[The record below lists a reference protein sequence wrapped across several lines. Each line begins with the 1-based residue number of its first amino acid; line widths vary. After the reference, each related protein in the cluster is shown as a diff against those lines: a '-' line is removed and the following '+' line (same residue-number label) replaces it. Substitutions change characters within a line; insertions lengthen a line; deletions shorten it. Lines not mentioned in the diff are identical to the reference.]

1 MNDNTKQLEPVRAVS
16 RSIAILQLI
25 NRSGSISM
33 SRIAQSVGL
42 PYATAHRLVQTL
54 LHEGLVELE
63 PDRKRYRP
71 TELVETLSYGLK
83 GPRHLIA
90 AARPHIVK
98 ITKETSWPV
107 SLVTRVGTWMMVRDS
122 THALA
127 PLTLN
132 VYYPGYTLP
141 ILGSASGLAYLAFAD
156 DDERESILATTR
168 ALSDTAHQAHDFQP
182 LQQSLDECRARHYAT
197 KERNPHTENPGL
209 TSSIAVPIRR
219 AEGGLHGTLTLI
231 YLSSAMSVRTAVER
245 YKAALLEAAI
255 KVENALP
262 DDCQMR

>member
-1 MNDNTKQLEPVRAVS
+1 MNENAKQLEPVRAVS

-63 PDRKRYRP
+63 PNRKRYRA
-71 TELVETLSYGLK
+71 TELVETLAYGLR
-83 GPRHLIA
+83 GPHQLIT
-90 AARPHIVK
+90 AARPHIVA
-98 ITKETSWPV
+98 ITKETAWPV
-107 SLVTRVGTWMMVRDS
+107 SVVTRVGTWMMVRDS

-141 ILGSASGLAYLAFAD
+141 ILGSASGIAYLAFAEEE
-156 DDERESILATTR
+156 ERESILTAMRTLGDATT
-168 ALSDTAHQAHDFQP
+168 ALPQTQDLAS
-182 LQQSLDECRARHYAT
+182 SLEECRIRGYAT
-197 KERNPHTENPGL
+197 KERNPHTETPGL

-219 AEGGLHGTLTLI
+219 RCGGLHGTLTVI
-231 YLSSAMSVRTAVER
+231 YLSSAMSARTAVDR
-245 YKAALLEAAI
+245 YKGALIQAAQQ
-255 KVENALP
+255 VEQSLSEG
-262 DDCQMR
+262 